1 MNIFEY
7 KYDKLVVNIIYS
19 ARRRIRSREEHFTY
33 HSRQKATSGEGNMD
47 ELTSLTLIMRLSG
60 DNSVEE
66 REVKVS
72 NVDTGINLIKNNSKQ
87 NSVIYIISTY
97 CVCI

>member
-1 MNIFEY
+1 
-7 KYDKLVVNIIYS
+7 
-19 ARRRIRSREEHFTY
+19 
-33 HSRQKATSGEGNMD
+33 MD

-87 NSVIYIISTY
+87 NSVIYIISIY